1 MRGSSPRM
9 TTQNRIETAY
19 IWIMRPQDLLTPAP
33 AGLCCK
39 PGNFHIDPV
48 RPVERAVIT
57 HGHSDHARAGHGA
70 VLATQE
76 TLDIMRLR
84 YGENFAGSTQA
95 IGYGEEIRLGNVTVK
110 LHPAGHVLGS
120 AQIAV
125 SCKDTRIVASGD
137 YKDVRDPT
145 CAPFEVVPC
154 DVFITEATFGLP
166 VFRHGNAADEVKK
179 LLASVAL
186 FPERAHLVGAYSLGK
201 AQRVIA
207 LIREAGYDAP
217 IYLHGA
223 MEKIT
228 HYYGSRGIA
237 LGELRPV
244 RGTRKADLAGTITL
258 APPSATSD
266 LWTRR
271 FPDPVTAF
279 ASGWMRV
286 RARAR
291 QRGVELP
298 LVISDHADWDGLI
311 ATIAAT
317 GAGEIWV
324 THGQED
330 ALVHWCQTRGL
341 AAWPLHL
348 VGYDEEESETLEG
361 EEA

>member
-1 MRGSSPRM
+1 MTGEHRG
-9 TTQNRIETAY
+9 TGAY
-19 IWIMRPQDLLTPAP
+19 MITMRPQDILLPVA

-39 PGNFHIDPV
+39 PGGFHIDPV

-76 TLDIMRLR
+76 TLDMMRLR
-84 YGENFAGSTQA
+84 YGENFAGSTQV
-95 IGYGEEIRLGNVTVK
+95 IRYGEEIRLGDVSVK
-110 LHPAGHVLGS
+110 FHPAGHVLGS

-125 SCKDTRIVASGD
+125 TAKDTCIVVSGD
-137 YKDVRDPT
+137 YKDARDPT
-145 CAPFEVVPC
+145 CTPFELVPC

-166 VFRHGNAADEVKK
+166 VFRHGDAFDEVKK

-207 LIREAGYDAP
+207 LLRQAGYDAP

-223 MEKIT
+223 METIT
-228 HYYGSRGIA
+228 HYYQSRGIE

-244 RGTRKADLAGTITL
+244 KGVKKAALAGTITL

-298 LVISDHADWDGLI
+298 LVISDHADWDGLT

-330 ALVHWCQTRGL
+330 ALVHWCKSRGL
-341 AAWPLHL
+341 RAQPLDL
-348 VGYDEEESETLEG
+348 VGYGDEEESETPLTD
-361 EEA
+361 EAEA

>member
-1 MRGSSPRM
+1 
-9 TTQNRIETAY
+9 
-19 IWIMRPQDLLTPAP
+19 MRPQDILLPTAD
-33 AGLCCK
+33 GLCCK
-39 PGNFHIDPV
+39 PGGFHIDPV

-76 TLDIMRLR
+76 TLDMMRLR
-84 YGENFAGSTQA
+84 YGENFAGSTQV
-95 IGYGEEIRLGNVTVK
+95 IRYGEEIRLGETRVK
-110 LHPAGHVLGS
+110 FHPAGHVLGS

-125 SCKDTRIVASGD
+125 TCKDTCIVASGD
-137 YKDVRDPT
+137 YKDAPDPT
-145 CAPFEVVPC
+145 CTPFELVPC

-166 VFRHGNAADEVKK
+166 VFRHGDAADEVRK

-207 LIREAGYDAP
+207 LLRQAGYDAP

-223 MEKIT
+223 MESIT
-228 HYYGSRGIA
+228 HYYQSRGIE
-237 LGELRPV
+237 LGELRPAMGV
-244 RGTRKADLAGTITL
+244 KKAALAGTITL
-258 APPSATSD
+258 APPSATAD
-266 LWTRR
+266 IWTRR
-271 FPDPVTAF
+271 FPDPLTAF

-291 QRGVELP
+291 QRGIELP
-298 LVISDHADWDGLI
+298 LVISDHADWDGLT

-330 ALVHWCQTRGL
+330 ALVHWCRSRGL
-341 AAWPLHL
+341 RAQPLDL
-348 VGYDEEESETLEG
+348 VGYGEEEEG
-361 EEA
+361 EPPVRGEAEA

>member
-1 MRGSSPRM
+1 MR
-9 TTQNRIETAY
+9 Q
-19 IWIMRPQDLLTPAP
+19 MRPQDILIRTP

-39 PGNFHIDPV
+39 PGGFHIDPV
-48 RPVERAVIT
+48 RPVERALIT

-76 TLDIMRLR
+76 TLDLMRLR
-84 YGENFAGSTQA
+84 YGDDFAATTQA
-95 IGYGEEIRLGNVTVK
+95 IRYGEKIGLGDVTVAF
-110 LHPAGHVLGS
+110 HPAGHVLGS

-125 SCKDTRIVASGD
+125 TCKDTCIVASGD
-137 YKDVRDPT
+137 YKDAPDPT
-145 CAPFEVVPC
+145 CAPFELVPC

-166 VFRHGNAADEVKK
+166 VFRHGDAMEQIKK
-179 LLASVAL
+179 LLTSVAL

-207 LIREAGYDAP
+207 LLRLAGHDAP

-228 HYYGSRGIA
+228 NYYQERGVA

-244 RGTRKADLAGTITL
+244 RGMKKADLAGAIAL

-266 LWTRR
+266 VWTRR

-291 QRGVELP
+291 QGGIELP
-298 LVISDHADWDGLI
+298 LVISDHADWDGLT

-330 ALVHWCQTRGL
+330 ALVHWCRSKGL
-341 AAWPLHL
+341 AARPLDL
-348 VGYDEEESETLEG
+348 VGYGDEEESETPLEA
-361 EEA
+361 EDEA

>member
-1 MRGSSPRM
+1 
-9 TTQNRIETAY
+9 
-19 IWIMRPQDLLTPAP
+19 MRPEDILLPTPS
-33 AGLCCK
+33 GVCCK
-39 PGNFHIDPV
+39 RGAFHIDPT
-48 RPVERAVIT
+48 RAVDKALIT

-84 YGENFAGSTQA
+84 YGDNFAGRTQA
-95 IGYGEEIRLGNVTVK
+95 VKYGETIDLNGIKATFR
-110 LHPAGHVLGS
+110 PAGHVLGS

-125 SCKDTRIVASGD
+125 ECGGMRVVASGD
-137 YKDVRDPT
+137 YKDARDPT
-145 CAPFEVVPC
+145 CTPFELVPC

-166 VFRHGNAADEVKK
+166 VFRHHDAAAEVTK
-179 LLASVAL
+179 LLDSVRL

-207 LIREAGYDAP
+207 LLREAGSDP
-217 IYLHGA
+217 PLSLPGA

-228 HYYGSRGIA
+228 RYYESRGIK
-237 LGELRPV
+237 LGELRMV
-244 RGTRKADLAGTITL
+244 KGVKKAELAGTITL

-266 LWTRR
+266 IWTRR

-298 LVISDHADWDGLI
+298 LVI
-311 ATIAAT
+311 
-317 GAGEIWV
+317 
-324 THGQED
+324 
-330 ALVHWCQTRGL
+330 
-341 AAWPLHL
+341 
-348 VGYDEEESETLEG
+348 
-361 EEA
+361 

>member
-1 MRGSSPRM
+1 MTAKHRGGPP
-9 TTQNRIETAY
+9 Y
-19 IWIMRPQDLLTPAP
+19 ITGMRPQDILMPVP

-39 PGNFHIDPV
+39 AGGFHIDPV
-48 RPVERAVIT
+48 RAVERAVIT
-57 HGHSDHARAGHGA
+57 HGHSDHARPGHGA

-76 TLDIMRLR
+76 TLDLMRLR

-95 IGYGEEIRLGNVTVK
+95 IAYGEEVKLGSVTVK
-110 LHPAGHVLGS
+110 FHPAGHVLGS

-125 SCKDTRIVASGD
+125 TCGNIRIVASGD
-137 YKDVRDPT
+137 YKDARDPT
-145 CAPFEVVPC
+145 CTPFELVPC

-166 VFRHGNAADEVKK
+166 VFQHGDAEGEVKK
-179 LLASVAL
+179 LLASVRL

-207 LIREAGYDAP
+207 LLREAGFDAP

-223 MEKIT
+223 METIT
-228 HYYGSRGIA
+228 HYYQSRGIA

-244 RGTRKADLAGTITL
+244 RGMKKADLAGTITL

-291 QRGVELP
+291 QRSVELP
-298 LVISDHADWDGLI
+298 LVISDHADWDGLT

-317 GAGEIWV
+317 GAGEVWV

-330 ALVHWCQTRGL
+330 ALVHWCKAQGL
-341 AAWPLHL
+341 AARPLDL
-348 VGYDEEESETLEG
+348 VGYGEEDEG
-361 EEA
+361 ESAASDEAEA

>member
-1 MRGSSPRM
+1 M
-9 TTQNRIETAY
+9 TRRCGVATY
-19 IWIMRPQDLLTPAP
+19 ITGMRPQDILLPVA

-39 PGNFHIDPV
+39 PGGFHIDPV

-76 TLDIMRLR
+76 TLDMMRLR

-95 IGYGEEIRLGNVTVK
+95 IRYGEEIRLGDVSVK
-110 LHPAGHVLGS
+110 FHPAGHVLGS
-120 AQIAV
+120 AQVAV
-125 SCKDTRIVASGD
+125 TCKDTCIVASGD
-137 YKDVRDPT
+137 YKDAPDPT
-145 CAPFEVVPC
+145 CTPFELVPC

-166 VFRHGNAADEVKK
+166 VFRHGDAADEVKK

-207 LIREAGYDAP
+207 LLRQAGYDAP

-228 HYYGSRGIA
+228 HYYQSRGIE
-237 LGELRPV
+237 LGDLRPV
-244 RGTRKADLAGTITL
+244 KGVKKAALAGTITL

-291 QRGVELP
+291 QRGIELP
-298 LVISDHADWDGLI
+298 LVISDHADWDGLT

-330 ALVHWCQTRGL
+330 ALVHWCQSKGL
-341 AAWPLHL
+341 QARPLDL
-348 VGYDEEESETLEG
+348 VGYGDEEETETPLAD
-361 EEA
+361 EAEA

>member
-1 MRGSSPRM
+1 
-9 TTQNRIETAY
+9 
-19 IWIMRPQDLLTPAP
+19 MRPQDILTPVP
-33 AGLCCK
+33 SGLCCK
-39 PGNFHIDPV
+39 PGAFHIDPV
-48 RPVERAVIT
+48 RPVERALVT

-76 TLDIMRLR
+76 TLDMMRLR
-84 YGENFAGSTQA
+84 YGENFAGTTQA
-95 IGYGEEIRLGNVTVK
+95 IRYGEKLRLGEVTVAF
-110 LHPAGHVLGS
+110 HPAGHVLGS

-125 SCKDTRIVASGD
+125 TCKDICVVASGD
-137 YKDVRDPT
+137 YKDAPDPT
-145 CAPFEVVPC
+145 CTPFELVPC

-166 VFRHGNAADEVKK
+166 VFRHGDASEQIKK
-179 LLASVAL
+179 LLVSVAL

-201 AQRVIA
+201 AQRMIA
-207 LIREAGYDAP
+207 LLRQAGHDAP

-228 HYYGSRGIA
+228 SYYQERGIA

-244 RGTRKADLAGTITL
+244 RGVKKADLAGAIAL
-258 APPSATSD
+258 APPSATSYV
-266 LWTRR
+266 WTRR
-271 FPDPVTAF
+271 FHQPVTAL

-291 QRGVELP
+291 QGGVELP
-298 LVISDHADWDGLI
+298 LVISDHADWDGLT

-330 ALVHWCQTRGL
+330 ALVHWCKTRGL
-341 AAWPLHL
+341 AARPLDL
-348 VGYDEEESETLEG
+348 VGYGDEEETDIAPNAEGGET
-361 EEA
+361 

>member
-1 MRGSSPRM
+1 MTGSFGVATPYM
-9 TTQNRIETAY
+9 TH
-19 IWIMRPQDLLTPAP
+19 MRPQDILLPTAD
-33 AGLCCK
+33 GLCCK

-76 TLDIMRLR
+76 TLDMMRLR

-95 IGYGEEIRLGNVTVK
+95 IRYGEEIQLGDVSVK
-110 LHPAGHVLGS
+110 FHPAGHVLGS

-125 SCKDTRIVASGD
+125 TCKDTCIVASGD
-137 YKDVRDPT
+137 YKDARDPT
-145 CAPFEVVPC
+145 CTPFELVPC

-166 VFRHGNAADEVKK
+166 VFRHGDAADEVKK

-207 LIREAGYDAP
+207 LLRQAGYDAP
-217 IYLHGA
+217 IYLHDA
-223 MEKIT
+223 METIT
-228 HYYGSRGIA
+228 HYYQSRGIA
-237 LGELRPV
+237 LGDLRPV
-244 RGTRKADLAGTITL
+244 MGVKKAALAGTITL

-266 LWTRR
+266 IWTRR

-298 LVISDHADWDGLI
+298 LVISDHADWDGLT

-330 ALVHWCQTRGL
+330 ALVHWCQSRGL
-341 AAWPLHL
+341 RAQPLDL
-348 VGYDEEESETLEG
+348 VGYGDEEESETQLQDEAEG
-361 EEA
+361 